1 MMQAAMRTRSPG
13 GSPGDDLGAGWVTW
27 RLLARMQLS
36 EQPLRTLATVL
47 AITLGVALGVA
58 VYLINADALA
68 EFDSATRRVVGD
80 ADLIIRGPPAGFD
93 EHLFVELARDPAVA
107 DASPMLDLQVALPS
121 RAVPTASAAPAAAPA
136 HAASVAS
143 GAPPDDQS
151 LQILALDPFR
161 AAALQPAL
169 IGALGPDVTRLFAHD
184 AIILSAAAADELQLR
199 AGDTLP
205 VVVGSATRQ
214 LRVIDVLPAAAYPDA
229 LGVMDIAAAQWM
241 LAHLGR
247 LDRIDLRL
255 RAGAD
260 TTAFRRRLSALLP
273 PGVVA
278 TTPRIENGR
287 AATATR
293 AYRVNLNMLAL
304 VALLTGAFLVFA
316 TQSLSVLRRRAAL
329 GLLRALGVTRAELRY
344 ALLGEGAAIGLAG
357 SLAGLALGAATATLV
372 LDYLGADLG
381 NRQLAAIRATFAVH
395 PWAMLGFALIGTL
408 AAAIGAWL
416 PACEAARRAPAAAL
430 KPGDVEPVLARLP
443 TTAPGLVLLLA
454 GGLLSWLP
462 PIAGLPLAG
471 YLSVGCLLIGAV
483 LLVPQVTRSLM
494 QALPHTGRVVLDASV
509 AQLRGSA
516 GSATVSLAAV
526 IVSFSLMVAMAIMV
540 HSFRDSFELWLV
552 KLLPADLSLRAAA
565 GSDSVRLSADEQQ
578 RIVRLPQVARA
589 EFERLQPLYLRADE
603 PAVTLIAEN
612 ISPDRAASVLPLVQS
627 ARAAPRGARAAWISE
642 ALRDRGMGQPG
653 GWIELPL
660 AGRRERF
667 FIAGVWRDY
676 VHPGGAVVISRA
688 DYVASTADPSAT
700 QAQIWQ
706 RPGADTAD
714 TEAAIRN
721 LLESPGAVQML
732 SDSQLRERSLRA
744 FDRAFVITYALEAVA
759 VLIGLAGISMAA
771 SATALARRGQFGMLR
786 HLGLL
791 RRQVLGMLACEGVLQ
806 SALAVVC
813 GLALGVLL
821 SLVLVYVINR
831 ESFHWSIDLTVPWTT
846 LATLSLALIGA
857 AAITALW
864 SGRAAMGADVVRAV
878 REDW

>member
-1 MMQAAMRTRSPG
+1 MRTARGTAPSA
-13 GSPGDDLGAGWVTW
+13 AGWVSW

-47 AITLGVALGVA
+47 AIALGVALGAA

-80 ADLIIRGPPAGFD
+80 ADLIVRGPPAGFD
-93 EHLFVELARDPAVA
+93 EQLFVRLARDPAVA
-107 DASPMLDLQVALPS
+107 EASPMLELQLALPS
-121 RAVPTASAAPAAAPA
+121 PGTPPAGDAASRTAPRAAPR
-136 HAASVAS
+136 
-143 GAPPDDQS
+143 GDET
-151 LQILALDPFR
+151 LQVLGLDPFR

-169 IGALGPDVTRLFAHD
+169 VGALGPDITRLFAHD
-184 AIILSAAAADELQLR
+184 AIVLSDAAAAELRLQP
-199 AGDTLP
+199 GDTLR
-205 VVVGSATRQ
+205 VIVGSATRS
-214 LRVIDVLPAAAYPDA
+214 LRVVDVLPAGAYPDA

-241 LAHLGR
+241 LGHLGR

-260 TTAFRRRLSALLP
+260 ATAFRRRLGALLP

-278 TTPRIENGR
+278 TTPPIENGR

-329 GLLRALGVTRAELRY
+329 GLLRALGVTRGELRR
-344 ALLGEGAAIGLAG
+344 ALLGEGAAIGAAG
-357 SLAGLALGAATATLV
+357 SLLGLALGAATATLV
-372 LDYLGADLG
+372 LRSLGADLG
-381 NRQLAAIRATFAVH
+381 NRQLTALHASFGVH
-395 PWAMLGFALIGTL
+395 PWAMLGFAMLGTL

-430 KPGDVEPVLARLP
+430 KAGDVEPRLARLP
-443 TTAPGLVLLLA
+443 TRSPGLALLA
-454 GGLLSWLP
+454 AGALLAWLP
-462 PIAGLPLAG
+462 PLAGLPLAG

-483 LLVPQVTRSLM
+483 LLVPWLTHSVM
-494 QALPHTGRVVLDASV
+494 QALPHTGHVVLDASV

-516 GSATVSLAAV
+516 GSATVSLATV

-552 KLLPADLSLRAAA
+552 RLLPADLSLRAAP
-565 GSDSVRLSADEQQ
+565 GSDSVRLSEQEQ
-578 RIVRLPQVARA
+578 RRIARLPQVARA
-589 EFERLQPLYLRADE
+589 EFEHQQPLYLRADD
-603 PAVTLIAEN
+603 PAVTLIAQD
-612 ISPDRAASVLPLVQS
+612 ISADRAAGVLPLVQS
-627 ARAAPRGARAAWISE
+627 AARPLPTGARAAWISE
-642 ALRDRGMGQPG
+642 ALRDRGIGQPG

-660 AGRRERF
+660 AGRERRF

-676 VHPGGAVVISRA
+676 VHPDGAVVISRA
-688 DYVASTADPSAT
+688 DYVACTADHSAT

-706 RPGADTAD
+706 RPGADTAG
-714 TEAAIRN
+714 TEAAIRAQ
-721 LLESPGAVQML
+721 LASPGAVQLL

-759 VLIGLAGISMAA
+759 VLIGLAGISVAA
-771 SATALARRGQFGMLR
+771 SAGALARRGQFGMLR

-806 SALAVVC
+806 SALAVAC
-813 GLALGVLL
+813 GLALGVVL

-831 ESFHWSIDLTVPWTT
+831 ESFHWSIDLSVPWST
-846 LATLSLALIGA
+846 LAALSLILIGA
-857 AAITALW
+857 AACTALW